1 MSYHITKDGKLLSSD
16 SQGLLIPDDTDRT
29 PLVEWLRNGSMSH
42 ATTGS
47 KALFGVGE
55 DTDYLINIDELP
67 PEIRNLVPPLA
78 TDCKYDPDAVML
90 HGAFDY
96 EYDPDTVIIHDDFNP
111 LDGKVDY
118 IIGSP
123 ERAAEFKFATK
134 HLASIRRDPHTSA
147 EIWNLLKANKPL
159 RIAIFR
165 ALRHAAP
172 TSTLNY

>member
-29 PLVEWLRNGSMSH
+29 PLVEWLRDEINTFGFT
-42 ATTGS
+42 ATGS

-55 DTDYLINIDELP
+55 DTDYIINIDEIPLK
-67 PEIRNLVPPLA
+67 IRILVPP
-78 TDCKYDPDAVML
+78 P
-90 HGAFDY
+90 AFDD
-96 EYDPDTVIIHDDFNP
+96 EYGSSAVIIHDDFNP
-111 LDGKVDY
+111 LEGKVDY

-123 ERAAEFKFATK
+123 ERTEEFVFATE
-134 HLASIRRDPHTSA
+134 HFASIRRDPNTSA
-147 EIWNLLKANKPL
+147 EIWNLLKTNKNL

-172 TSTLNY
+172 NSTLNY